1 MMWFAF
7 AWLATCIVVFSV
19 AALAPLFRMTE
30 EDEADEA
37 DALIAMR
44 KKGGGA

>member
-30 EDEADEA
+30 EDADEA
-37 DALIAMR
+37 DAQNAQWR
-44 KKGGGA
+44 RTDGE

>member
-7 AWLATCIVVFSV
+7 AWLATCVLVFSV

-30 EDEADEA
+30 EDADEA
-37 DALIAMR
+37 DALVAMR
-44 KKGGGA
+44 KKGGAA

>member
-30 EDEADEA
+30 ADEA
-37 DALIAMR
+37 DAQNAQWR
-44 KKGGGA
+44 RTDGE